1 MTIKQKLKEIEKF
14 LKNQGFKICIDTS
27 INEDNLQEYELEKIK
42 GNYGGEAKIDFS
54 KGYLPYCCGIL
65 EIGDLEINEYYK
77 DEKSSNKIFTNV
89 LVQYAF
95 LDQLDLHT
103 QCISTKTRIRKG
115 KAIIFCGNQEYCS
128 LEAILALTKLPEFF
142 KKVNVFRNTSG
153 NILTTFI
160 SK

>member
-77 DEKSSNKIFTNV
+77 DEKSSNKNI
-89 LVQYAF
+89 YK
-95 LDQLDLHT
+95 
-103 QCISTKTRIRKG
+103 CISTICIFRSIR
-115 KAIIFCGNQEYCS
+115 FTHTMY
-128 LEAILALTKLPEFF
+128 
-142 KKVNVFRNTSG
+142 
-153 NILTTFI
+153 
-160 SK
+160 